1 MTESPP
7 AAPLDDVD
15 EGAAVDESDAF
26 SEWSAANDDDADD
39 DDADDDDVDD
49 GGGGGGSMPAA
60 R

>member
-1 MTESPP
+1 LTESPP

-26 SEWSAANDDDADD
+26 SEWSAANDDD
-39 DDADDDDVDD
+39 DVDD
-49 GGGGGGSMPAA
+49 GGGGSMQVA